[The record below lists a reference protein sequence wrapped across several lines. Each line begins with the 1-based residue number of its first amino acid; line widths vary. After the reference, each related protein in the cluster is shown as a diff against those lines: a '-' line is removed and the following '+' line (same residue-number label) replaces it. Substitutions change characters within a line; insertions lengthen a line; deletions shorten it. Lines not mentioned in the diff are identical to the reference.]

1 MPRAEQVAI
10 LDDDDDDDGD
20 DDDDDDDDFGGC
32 GGGGD
37 HYGDD
42 DDLLTF
48 EFQTPGFA
56 IVIDRRS
63 GTWQEIQVC
72 FPQNAFFSHISTST
86 SASHNSAPAPAD
98 FWCMLTTASACLMT
112 FHSVFCAIC
121 QQKQ

>member
-1 MPRAEQVAI
+1 MLLKYYISVVPRAEQVAI

-63 GTWQEIQVC
+63 GTWQEIQVR
-72 FPQNAFFSHISTST
+72 FPK
-86 SASHNSAPAPAD
+86 
-98 FWCMLTTASACLMT
+98 MLSSLIFQQVHPHLTIQLLLLLIFGAC
-112 FHSVFCAIC
+112 
-121 QQKQ
+121 